1 MASWKTKEK
10 RKQNN
15 STSTERKQETE
26 DNQIDLVYRT
36 EHKRGTSIDFSNKIE
51 SSQMATIYKGT
62 RSNVRS
68 RRITISIFLLLLLFL
83 TATNRGGV
91 DGFVQPRTI
100 SISNKLATAPT
111 VAELSQ
117 SGTRTRR
124 DLHFSSNRQS
134 GKTKTSTTQLGIT
147 VVLPLPLAGPRLS
160 GAMLRVAESWAPLV
174 GVLTSTLLYLA
185 PLRAVWAS
193 IRRARYQTFE
203 GDDPM
208 YGLNPLPIAILPSVA
223 LSWLVYGLAA
233 SDPYLIMGN
242 LPGLLLSIFY
252 LIGILP
258 LMNYNAAEFP
268 TLPNIPNMPN
278 LGNASNDQNQ
288 ITEKPSTE
296 NVRRKPKKSR
306 KLILTQAAVLLSAAS
321 TMGLWALLGLMTAG
335 ATNGLYN
342 IGGLEFGMGFSS
354 MLRSGVIVQSLGVYA
369 ASLFLIL
376 SATPLTT
383 IRTILRTKNS
393 QTILGPFTAAQ
404 CVNTG
409 LWTAYGVA
417 VNDHFV
423 WGPNIIVSA
432 RSIEFCSRVRGPACT
447 RNCFRF
453 VCHVL
458 LMPCLQIHVLF
469 RRISFLHLIL
479 ATFLY
484 RVSVLDSF
492 SWLSK

>member
-1 MASWKTKEK
+1 M
-10 RKQNN
+10 NN
-15 STSTERKQETE
+15 CLKSHVGSRSMKLA
-26 DNQIDLVYRT
+26 IYLL
-36 EHKRGTSIDFSNKIE
+36 SI
-51 SSQMATIYKGT
+51 
-62 RSNVRS
+62 V
-68 RRITISIFLLLLLFL
+68 FL
-83 TATNRGGV
+83 TAIESRGV
-91 DGFVQPRTI
+91 HGFVQPTTI
-100 SISNKLATAPT
+100 SSKFGTAAT
-111 VAELSQ
+111 VKDLSQ
-117 SGTRTRR
+117 NEGCLRTTQQ
-124 DLHFSSNRQS
+124 SINYRQRV
-134 GKTKTSTTQLGIT
+134 KPAPSTTQLGIT
-147 VVLPLPLAGPRLS
+147 VVLPLPMAVPRLS

-193 IRRARYQTFE
+193 VRRARNQTFD

-233 SDPYLIMGN
+233 SDPYLILGN
-242 LPGLLLSIFY
+242 LPGLLLSVFY

-278 LGNASNDQNQ
+278 IGNDNSNNQNN
-288 ITEKPSTE
+288 TVDERSTTTDSM
-296 NVRRKPKKSR
+296 RRKPKKSR
-306 KLILTQAAVLLSAAS
+306 KLILTQATVLLSTAS
-321 TMGLWALLGLMTAG
+321 TMGLWAVLGLMTAG

-404 CVNTG
+404 CFNTG

-432 RSIEFCSRVRGPACT
+432 IR
-447 RNCFRF
+447 
-453 VCHVL
+453 
-458 LMPCLQIHVLF
+458 
-469 RRISFLHLIL
+469 
-479 ATFLY
+479 
-484 RVSVLDSF
+484 
-492 SWLSK
+492 

>member
-1 MASWKTKEK
+1 MY
-10 RKQNN
+10 NY
-15 STSTERKQETE
+15 
-26 DNQIDLVYRT
+26 LGYRV
-36 EHKRGTSIDFSNKIE
+36 G
-51 SSQMATIYKGT
+51 
-62 RSNVRS
+62 S
-68 RRITISIFLLLLLFL
+68 RPMKVVMFLLSIVFL
-83 TATNRGGV
+83 TAIDNRGV
-91 DGFVQPRTI
+91 HGFIQPTT
-100 SISNKLATAPT
+100 ISNKFGTAPT
-111 VAELSQ
+111 VKDLSQ
-117 SGTRTRR
+117 NGDCIRTPQQ
-124 DLHFSSNRQS
+124 SINCRQH
-134 GKTKTSTTQLGIT
+134 GKPISSTTQLGIT
-147 VVLPLPLAGPRLS
+147 VVLPLPMAVPRLS

-193 IRRARYQTFE
+193 IRRARNQTFD

-242 LPGLLLSIFY
+242 LPGLLLSVFY

-278 LGNASNDQNQ
+278 IGNDNSNNQNN
-288 ITEKPSTE
+288 TVEERSTTPDSM
-296 NVRRKPKKSR
+296 RRKPKKSR
-306 KLILTQAAVLLSAAS
+306 KLILTQATVLLSTAS
-321 TMGLWALLGLMTAG
+321 TMGLWAILGLMTAG

-404 CVNTG
+404 CFNTG

-432 RSIEFCSRVRGPACT
+432 TGYLCCGAYYYMLAQDSFCCL
-447 RNCFRF
+447 
-453 VCHVL
+453 VCH
-458 LMPCLQIHVLF
+458 IS
-469 RRISFLHLIL
+469 RISFIPLNNSMIL
-479 ATFLY
+479 C
-484 RVSVLDSF
+484 RVLVSDLF
-492 SWLSK
+492 S